1 MELSVR
7 SKTEASTIAMLQ
19 HAAETGGAKKAKELA
34 GGESGMDSLID
45 LATDSGQ
52 KNTAKVLEK
61 LYLRNEI

>member
-19 HAAETGGAKKAKELA
+19 HAAETGGATKAKALA